1 MTEFRADVYQNEFL
15 PEGSTDVNAIVTV
28 AASGAGGAAA
38 RVAAG
43 TNAVEVIVI
52 DCSGSMEG
60 IKLREA
66 KRATATAIDAI
77 DDGVQF
83 AVVAGSDGA
92 TILYPRSGT
101 PAVSSAAT
109 REEAKESVRFLEARG
124 GTHIGVWLSLARRL
138 FEQVPGAV
146 AHAILLTDGR
156 IEGETIQHFEQE
168 LARCTG
174 LFQCDCRGVGTDWE
188 VNELRKIAQTLLG
201 SVDIVAKPENLA
213 ADFEALMGAA
223 MSKAVANVALRI
235 WAPQGAQLLFVKQVA
250 PSLDDLTAKAMSVN
264 PLTTDFPLGSWGNE
278 SRDYHVCI
286 RVVPGAVGSEKLAAR
301 ASLVVDDQ
309 VVSQGL
315 VRAVWTDDSALST
328 KINPQ
333 VAHYTGQAELAAAIQ
348 DGLEARKSGDVEQAT
363 KKLGRAVQLAAE
375 SGNDAT
381 MKLLA
386 KVVDVESP
394 ERGTVRLKRQVD
406 LADEMALDTR
416 STKTVRT
423 RKVGEP

>member
-1 MTEFRADVYQNEFL
+1 MTDFRADVYQNEFM
-15 PEGSTDVNAIVTV
+15 PEGSTDVNAIVTI
-28 AASGAGGAAA
+28 AATGAGGAAA
-38 RVAAG
+38 RVASG
-43 TNAVEVIVI
+43 TSAAEVIVI

-60 IKLREA
+60 VKLREA
-66 KRATATAIDAI
+66 KRATSAAIDAI
-77 DDGVQF
+77 DDGVLF

-92 TILYPRSGT
+92 TVLYPRSGAL
-101 PAVSSAAT
+101 AVAT
-109 REEAKESVRFLEARG
+109 GASRSEAKESVATLSARG
-124 GTHIGVWLSLARRL
+124 GTHIGTWLSTAQTL
-138 FEQVPGAV
+138 FAQAPGAL

-156 IEGETIQHFEQE
+156 IEGETIQHFEQA
-168 LARCTG
+168 LAGCSG

-188 VNELRKIAQTLLG
+188 VSELRKIAQTLLG
-201 SVDIVAKPENLA
+201 SVDIVAQPENLVS
-213 ADFEALMGAA
+213 DFESLMGEA
-223 MSKAVANVALRI
+223 MSKGVANVVLRI
-235 WAPQGAQLLFVKQVA
+235 WAPQGAELLFVKQVA
-250 PSLDDLTAKAMSVN
+250 PALDELTAKATVVN
-264 PLTTDFPLGSWGNE
+264 PLTKDFPLGNWGNE
-278 SRDYHVCI
+278 SRDYHVCM
-286 RVVPGAVGSEKLAAR
+286 RVVPGGVGSEKLAAR

-315 VRAVWTDDSALST
+315 IRAVWTDDSALST

-333 VAHYTGQAELAAAIQ
+333 VAHYTGQAELAQAIQ
-348 DGLEARKSGDVEQAT
+348 EGLEARKSGDDEQAT

-386 KVVDVESP
+386 KVVEVEDP

-423 RKVGEP
+423 RKVGE